1 MIEELEWGGVAQY
14 HRELEA
20 YQEWMKNDY
29 IARVM
34 LLSSMQMISWSHYQI
49 FYTKWEA
56 FKETNSVVCRTR
68 LHGLTLCFETY

>member
-1 MIEELEWGGVAQY
+1 VIEELEWGGVAQY

-34 LLSSMQMISWSHYQI
+34 LLSSMQMISWSH
-49 FYTKWEA
+49 
-56 FKETNSVVCRTR
+56 
-68 LHGLTLCFETY
+68 